1 MAVSPAISD
10 RLTFEAISEAEP
22 GDKWRG
28 CFNRLWPAYRKWF
41 LSEGI
46 EARQTYLA
54 GLRAFRTHMAE
65 LVPSYE
71 KLVDL
76 VGGKDLQA
84 RFLSFY
90 CPPPYLS
97 GCSQAVWLGDDPM
110 LIRNY
115 DYSPAL
121 CDGLILETRWNGRT
135 VLGMSDGLFGLVD
148 GMNDSGLA
156 LSLTFGGRTIVGDG
170 FGVPLILRYV
180 LEFCSD
186 AKQAA
191 EALKSVPCHMSYNI
205 TAVDRSGEHFTAYLS
220 PDGGTVITD
229 ARVATNHQERVEWHK
244 HARAT
249 ATVERER
256 YLLQRLTM
264 HDDSADRFIAA
275 FARPPLYSTAYDRGF
290 GTLYTAVYWPGHGAV
305 EFRWPELVWPHSI
318 GRLVEG
324 VRHIVY
330 PISPV
335 YPVSPLIDP
344 LGGAQ
349 GGTPI

>member
-1 MAVSPAISD
+1 MPENLALPD
-10 RLTFEAISEAEP
+10 RLTFQAMSEAAP

-28 CFNRLWPAYRKWF
+28 CFQRLWPAYRKWF

-54 GLRAFRTHMAE
+54 GFRAFRQYMPE
-65 LVPSYE
+65 LLPTYE
-71 KLVDL
+71 QLVEL

-97 GCSQAVWLGDDPM
+97 GCSQAVWPGDDPM

-121 CDGLILETRWNGRT
+121 SDGLILETCWNGRW
-135 VLGMSDGLFGLVD
+135 VVGMSDGLFGLVD
-148 GMNDSGLA
+148 GMNESGLA

-170 FGVPLILRYV
+170 FGVPLIVRYV

-186 AKQAA
+186 ARQAA
-191 EALKSVPCHMSYNI
+191 EALKRIPCHMSYNV
-205 TAVDRSGEHFTAYLS
+205 TVVDRGGRHFTAYLS

-229 ARVATNHQERVEWHK
+229 ARVATNHQERVEWHR

-256 YLLQRLTM
+256 FLLHRLTL
-264 HDDSADRFIAA
+264 HDEPADRFIAA
-275 FARPPLYSTAYDRGF
+275 FEKPPLYSTAYNRGF
-290 GTLYTAVYWPGHGAV
+290 GTLYTAIYWPRRGEA
-305 EFRWPELVWPHSI
+305 EFRWPGRIWPQRI
-318 GRLVEG
+318 GALVEG

-330 PISPV
+330 PMSAGASGV
-335 YPVSPLIDP
+335 ARVDP
-344 LGGAQ
+344 TTETQ
-349 GGTPI
+349 GGPHV

>member
-1 MAVSPAISD
+1 MPESPATPD
-10 RLTFEAISEAEP
+10 RLTFESMSEAAP
-22 GDKWRG
+22 GEKWRDR
-28 CFNRLWPAYRKWF
+28 FDRLWPAYSRWF

-54 GLRAFRTHMAE
+54 GLRALRAHMPE
-65 LVPSYE
+65 LVPTYE
-71 KLVDL
+71 SLVEL

-97 GCSQAVWLGDDPM
+97 GCSQAVWPGGTPM

-121 CDGLILETRWNGRT
+121 SDGLILDTCWNGRW

-148 GMNDSGLA
+148 GMNASGLA

-191 EALKSVPCHMSYNI
+191 EALKRVPCHMSYNV
-205 TAVDRSGEHFTAYLS
+205 TAVDRDGRHFTAYLS

-229 ARVATNHQERVEWHK
+229 ARVATNHQERVEWHR

-256 YLLQRLTM
+256 FLLQRLTL
-264 HDDSADRFIAA
+264 HDEPAERFIAA
-275 FARPPLYSTAYDRGF
+275 FEKPPLYSTAYNRGF
-290 GTLYTAVYWPGHGAV
+290 GTLYTAIYWTRRGEA
-305 EFRWPELVWPHSI
+305 EFRWPGRIWPQRV
-318 GRLVEG
+318 GALVEG

-330 PISPV
+330 P
-335 YPVSPLIDP
+335 
-344 LGGAQ
+344 
-349 GGTPI
+349 TT

>member
-1 MAVSPAISD
+1 MPDHPAIAD
-10 RLTFEAISEAEP
+10 RLTFEAFSEAAP

-28 CFNRLWPAYRKWF
+28 RFNRLWPAYRKWF

-54 GLRAFRTHMAE
+54 GLRALRACMPE
-65 LVPSYE
+65 LVPTYE
-71 KLVDL
+71 RLVDL

-97 GCSQAVWLGDDPM
+97 GCSQAVWPGGDPM

-115 DYSPAL
+115 DYAPAL
-121 CDGLILETRWNGRT
+121 SDGLIVETCWNGRW
-135 VLGMSDGLFGLVD
+135 VLGVSDGLFGLVD
-148 GMNDSGLA
+148 GMNDKGLA

-186 AKQAA
+186 AKEAA
-191 EALKSVPCHMSYNI
+191 AALKHVPCHMSYNV
-205 TAVDRSGEHFTAYLS
+205 TAVDRSGDHFTAYLS
-220 PDGGTVITD
+220 PDGGAVITD
-229 ARVATNHQERVEWHK
+229 ARVATNHQERVEWHR

-256 YLLQRLTM
+256 FLLQRLTL
-264 HDDSADRFIAA
+264 HDEPAERFIAA
-275 FARPPLYSTAYDRGF
+275 FAKPPLYSTAYDRGF
-290 GTLYTAVYWPGHGAV
+290 GTLYTAIYWPAKGEV
-305 EFRWPELVWPHSI
+305 EYRWPGRIWPHRI
-318 GRLVEG
+318 GALVEG

-330 PISPV
+330 PTADNAGAAHTSP
-335 YPVSPLIDP
+335 
-344 LGGAQ
+344 
-349 GGTPI
+349 